1 VNTFR
6 EFLVEP
12 KPLKTPR
19 SNPYYPSSGL
29 VNGSSEPNSLDKS
42 TTEHGLDSSLDG
54 GLPDDRQ
61 VADAF
66 GSLVPD
72 FAVLVMAFIVES
84 ALTPTTVGSSY
95 APSPLRMP

>member
-1 VNTFR
+1 LR

-12 KPLKTPR
+12 RPLKSPR

-29 VNGSSEPNSLDKS
+29 VNGSSEANSLDKS
-42 TTEHGLDSSLDG
+42 TSEHGLDLSLDG

-72 FAVLVMAFIVES
+72 FVVLASVFIVES
-84 ALTPTTVGSSY
+84 AFVPTTVGSPY